1 MAEGVLE
8 SQGSAHAARVL
19 QSQPYALERAGGAEG
34 RMAASVWDL
43 DDRLGW
49 LAGFSA
55 AVEVHADE
63 LAAAVCAD
71 CGKSSWEAFAA
82 DVLPLLACARWTA
95 ANAPR
100 ILASRPVRGKPWW
113 LVGQRHW
120 THRVPLG
127 SVALIA
133 TWNYPVQLLGIQ
145 LVQAIVAGN
154 RVTVKPSEHSPRS
167 QGLLLRLAADGL
179 PADVLRRTPA
189 TREAGA
195 DLLVRESFDHVVFTG
210 STEVGRQIAVGCAS
224 SLTPTT
230 LELSGCDSAIVLQGA
245 DLALAARTIW
255 QALSMNA
262 GQTCMAPRRILVD
275 AAVQR
280 PFLAALAP
288 LVAGAAPR
296 ALISEVAAR
305 QVDACVREAV
315 ASGGHSLSGVV
326 EAPEGRRVRPAIV
339 SGCSPQCRLSR
350 GDHFGPAAAVLAAHG
365 LDALVALHRSFPQHL
380 AVSFFAPPAQARAL
394 AHDRAFVASLGAGFV
409 TFHDAVLPTVHP
421 ATSIRGRG
429 LSGWGAS
436 RGEDGLIAMTRT
448 VTVSQTSV
456 SRRIPAGEPQ
466 GLTRRLLRAMLR

>member
-1 MAEGVLE
+1 MERVLE
-8 SQGSAHAARVL
+8 KGWVEAA
-19 QSQPYALERAGGAEG
+19 ERGAPAPQYPREIPTV
-34 RMAASVWDL
+34 AADCWGL

-55 AVEVHADE
+55 AVEAHADE
-63 LAAAVCAD
+63 LVDAVCSD
-71 CGKSSWEAFAA
+71 CSKSTWEAFSA

-95 ANAPR
+95 ANAR
-100 ILASRPVRGKPWW
+100 RVLANRPVGGRPWW

-120 THRVPLG
+120 TLRVPLG

-154 RVTVKPSEHSPRS
+154 RVTVKPSEHAVRS

-179 PADVLRRTPA
+179 PPNVLRRTPA

-195 DLLVRESFDHVVFTG
+195 ELLTRESFDHVVFTG
-210 STEVGRQIAVGCAS
+210 STEVGRQIAVAAAS

-230 LELSGCDSAIVLQGA
+230 LELSGCDSAIVLRGA

-255 QALSMNA
+255 HALSMNA

-280 PFLAALAP
+280 AFLAEMAP
-288 LVAGAAPR
+288 LVAGAPAR
-296 ALISEVAAR
+296 AVISEGAAR
-305 QVDACVREAV
+305 QVDACVREAI

-326 EAPEGRRVRPAIV
+326 ESPVGRQVRPAVI
-339 SGCSPQCRLSR
+339 SGCSPQCKLAR

-365 LDALVALHRSFPQHL
+365 LDALLALHRTFKQHL
-380 AVSFFAPPAQARAL
+380 SVSIFAAPSQVQVIARDCTL
-394 AHDRAFVASLGAGFV
+394 MASLGAGFV
-409 TFHDAVLPTVHP
+409 TFNDAILPTVHP
-421 ATSIRGRG
+421 GTSIRGTG
-429 LSGWGAS
+429 LSGWGAT
-436 RGEDGLIAMTRT
+436 RGEDGLVAMTRT
-448 VTVSQTSV
+448 VTMSQTSP
-456 SRRIPAGEPQ
+456 SRRIPVGEPA

>member
-1 MAEGVLE
+1 MMEGVVENKSPRRASPQWQTHSGALE
-8 SQGSAHAARVL
+8 QPKTAEWVAHAGRWE
-19 QSQPYALERAGGAEG
+19 LE
-34 RMAASVWDL
+34 
-43 DDRLGW
+43 DRLGW
-49 LAGFSA
+49 LAGFAA
-55 AVEVHADE
+55 AVEAHADE
-63 LAAAVCAD
+63 LVDAVCAD

-95 ANAPR
+95 ANAR
-100 ILASRPVRGKPWW
+100 RVLASRPVRGKPWW

-120 THRVPLG
+120 TDRVPLG

-167 QGLLLRLAADGL
+167 QGLLLRLAAEGL
-179 PADVLRRTPA
+179 PPNVLRRTPA

-195 DLLVRESFDHVVFTG
+195 DLLARESFDHIVFTG
-210 STEVGRQIAVGCAS
+210 STDVGRQIAVGCAA

-230 LELSGCDSAIVLQGA
+230 LELSGCDSAIVLRGA
-245 DLALAARTIW
+245 NLALAARTIW
-255 QALSMNA
+255 QVLSMNA

-275 AAVQR
+275 ATVQR
-280 PFLAALAP
+280 AFLSELAP
-288 LVAGAAPR
+288 FVAGASACT
-296 ALISEVAAR
+296 LISEGAAR

-326 EAPEGRRVRPAIV
+326 EAPTGRQMRPAVV
-339 SGCSPQCRLSR
+339 SGCSPQCRLAR
-350 GDHFGPAAAVLAAHG
+350 GDHFGPAAAVLAANG
-365 LDALVALHRSFPQHL
+365 LDALLALHQTFPQHL
-380 AVSFFAPPAQARAL
+380 AVSIFAAPQQVQAIAR
-394 AHDRAFVASLGAGFV
+394 DRAIVASLGAGFV
-409 TFHDAVLPTVHP
+409 TFNDAVLPTVHP
-421 ATSIRGRG
+421 GTSIRGRG

>member
-1 MAEGVLE
+1 MMEGVLE
-8 SQGSAHAARVL
+8 NGTPNRAADGAHVPLRAFE
-19 QSQPYALERAGGAEG
+19 QPRGAEWAVPKG
-34 RMAASVWDL
+34 GWEL

-55 AVEVHADE
+55 AVEAHADE
-63 LAAAVCAD
+63 LVDAVCAD

-82 DVLPLLACARWTA
+82 DILPLLACARWTA
-95 ANAPR
+95 SNAR
-100 ILASRPVRGKPWW
+100 RVLASRPVRGKPWW

-120 THRVPLG
+120 TDRVPLG

-179 PADVLRRTPA
+179 PPNVLRRTPA
-189 TREAGA
+189 TREAGEH
-195 DLLVRESFDHVVFTG
+195 LLTRESFDHIVFTG
-210 STEVGRQIAVGCAS
+210 STEVGRQIAASCAA

-230 LELSGCDSAIVLQGA
+230 LELSGCDSAIVLRGA

-280 PFLAALAP
+280 AFLAALAP
-288 LVAGAAPR
+288 FVAGASAC
-296 ALISEVAAR
+296 ALISEGAAR

-326 EAPEGRRVRPAIV
+326 EAPVGRRMRPAVV
-339 SGCSPQCRLSR
+339 SGCSPQCKLAR
-350 GDHFGPAAAVLAAHG
+350 GDHFGPAAAVLAASG

-380 AVSFFAPPAQARAL
+380 AVSIFAAPQQVHAIASDRAL
-394 AHDRAFVASLGAGFV
+394 VASLGAGFV
-409 TFHDAVLPTVHP
+409 TFNDAVLPTVHP
-421 ATSIRGRG
+421 GTSIRGRG